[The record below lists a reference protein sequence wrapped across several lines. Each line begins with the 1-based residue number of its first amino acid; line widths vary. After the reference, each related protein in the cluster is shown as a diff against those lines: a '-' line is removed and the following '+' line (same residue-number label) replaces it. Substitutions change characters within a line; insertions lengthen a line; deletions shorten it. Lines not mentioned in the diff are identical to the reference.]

1 MVHKSRCNCKAKV
14 NYAGGLLPYSSGYYA
29 HNVLSGMLGYIE
41 AHLALPRPGSGS
53 RGTFPKVLFS

>member
-41 AHLALPRPGSGS
+41 PCSLFGGIMRA
-53 RGTFPKVLFS
+53 PKDIP